1 MTLTMTLTIPIP
13 PENMRPIKALKGPA
27 SPLTELIDE
36 EGRSR
41 VEYALGLG
49 LPVFEADGVH
59 LVQRPVF
66 DVLMENSFDPELAL
80 GDGALIEKAARASME
95 PAN

>member
-1 MTLTMTLTIPIP
+1 MILTMTLTIPIP

-49 LPVFEADGVH
+49 LPVFASDGVH
-59 LVQRPVF
+59 LVQRAVF
-66 DVLMENSFDPELAL
+66 DVLVESRFDPELAL
-80 GDGALIEKAARASME
+80 DEGELVEKAVRASME
-95 PAN
+95 TAN

>member
-13 PENMRPIKALKGPA
+13 PENVRPLKALKGPA
-27 SPLTELIDE
+27 SPLTELVDE

-49 LPVFEADGVH
+49 LPVFEADGVY
-59 LVQRPVF
+59 LTPRPVF
-66 DVLMENSFDPELAL
+66 DVMM
-80 GDGALIEKAARASME
+80 AAGRR
-95 PAN
+95 